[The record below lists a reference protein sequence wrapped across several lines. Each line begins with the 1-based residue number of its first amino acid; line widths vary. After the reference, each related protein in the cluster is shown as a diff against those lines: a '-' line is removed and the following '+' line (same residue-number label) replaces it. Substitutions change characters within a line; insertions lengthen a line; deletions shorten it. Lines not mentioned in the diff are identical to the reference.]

1 MISRGWVPML
11 MEMEQLKEKV
21 KLNGH
26 FRNLSALDLDI
37 E

>member
-1 MISRGWVPML
+1 VA
-11 MEMEQLKEKV
+11 EMESLKEKV

-26 FRNLSALDLDI
+26 FRNLSGFRFDM

>member
-1 MISRGWVPML
+1 MVAQ
-11 MEMEQLKEKV
+11 MESLKEKV

-26 FRNLSALDLDI
+26 FKNLSSFKF